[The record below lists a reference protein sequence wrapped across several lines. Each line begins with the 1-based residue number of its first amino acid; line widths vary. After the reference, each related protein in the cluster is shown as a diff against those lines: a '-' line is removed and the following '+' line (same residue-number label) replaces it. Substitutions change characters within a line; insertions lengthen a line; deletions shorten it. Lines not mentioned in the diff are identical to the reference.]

1 MLRTETRPTAEV
13 ITRTPDSAGR
23 LDTVAIPGGVIDYD
37 YYASTTP
44 SGAGKTSDI
53 KGPYGVDLH
62 YTYDGSLTTSTTW
75 SGDISG
81 SVAWQYNNNFNKIF
95 ETVTAP
101 SGSATTA
108 FGYDNDQL
116 LTCASQTTC
125 SPPGSDALRLIRSPQ
140 NGLVTQITL
149 GSTSETFTY
158 NSVGELATQA
168 ATFSGSPLLNIT
180 YHGGGAASRD
190 ALGRIKQKTETIG
203 GVTKVYQ
210 YTYDALRRLTDVTI
224 DGVLEEHFEYDAN
237 GNRTLGYN
245 RTAGTTWTGTY
256 DDQDRL
262 LSYGPFDYTYTA
274 NGELETKTNRE
285 TDETW
290 LYQYD
295 VLGNLLSVGLPDGRL
310 VEYLVDGLGRRVG
323 KKIDGV
329 LLKQWIYRDALKPVA
344 ELDGAGNLVAEFVYG
359 EKGNVPDYVV
369 RGGATY
375 RVISDQ
381 LGSPSYVVN
390 IANSGD
396 VPFTASYTSFGKVTG
411 TGLDW
416 MPFGFA
422 AGISDSQTSLVRFG
436 ARDFDTSIGRWTSKD
451 PILFEG
457 DGSDVYA
464 YVLNDPLN
472 SIDPSGKGKYNDCA
486 KAIANYVECMSGGS
500 RSVSERTEENECKG
514 PDKGHDKAIKE
525 KNNRCEA
532 FKQTMIRVCKDPDVY
547 GPFVVLG
554 ILGLGAAFASG
565 AGEVG
570 VLVLVF

>member
-23 LDTVAIPGGVIDYD
+23 LDTVAIPGGLIDYD
-37 YYASTTP
+37 YYAPSTP

-344 ELDGAGNLVAEFVYG
+344 ELDGPGNLVAEFVYG
-359 EKGNVPDYVV
+359 VKGNVPDYVR
-369 RGGATY
+369 RGDATY
-375 RVISDQ
+375 RVVSDS
-381 LGSPSYVVN
+381 LGSPRHAVN
-390 IANSGD
+390 VADASD
-396 VPFTASYTSFGKVTG
+396 VPFKVEYTTFGEISG
-411 TGLDW
+411 AGLGW
-416 MPFGFA
+416 MPFGVGG
-422 AGISDSQTSLVRFG
+422 GIYDQETGFTRLG
-436 ARDFDTSIGRWTSKD
+436 ARDLDPVPGRWHSKD
-451 PILFEG
+451 PIGF
-457 DGSDVYA
+457 SARQANVYV
-464 YVLNDPLN
+464 YVANDPVN
-472 SIDPSGKGKYNDCA
+472 FVDVSGKFAVAAPLIVDLFTFVIIPLLVDALQKSQEAPACFVYTPPGDDPHCGGIAKFICDACMEDRKDPMLCTSAANAAYNDC
-486 KAIANYVECMSGGS
+486 M
-500 RSVSERTEENECKG
+500 R
-514 PDKGHDKAIKE
+514 
-525 KNNRCEA
+525 
-532 FKQTMIRVCKDPDVY
+532 
-547 GPFVVLG
+547 
-554 ILGLGAAFASG
+554 G
-565 AGEVG
+565 AGPRFPPRE
-570 VLVLVF
+570 